1 MKQVLQHRIDSTF
14 AHYDVNRNGVIELAD
29 IYALA
34 KRLLQAFGEPASSE
48 RGRELVEAYDR
59 FWEMLAEHC
68 DTDRDGRI
76 GPEEYRG
83 AMIEAFV
90 EGGPINMDFLEVVQ
104 SLLDLMDT
112 NGDGRVDA
120 GEFQV
125 LLKARG
131 LSAQECVL
139 AFTHLDTD
147 GDGAISVEEYV
158 TAVRDYYTN
167 PAEDTPGSW
176 LYPKALQRV

>member
-14 AHYDVNRNGVIELAD
+14 AHYDVNGNGVIELAD
-29 IYALA
+29 VYALA
-34 KRLLQAFGEPASSE
+34 NRLLQAFGEPASSE

-59 FWEMLAEHC
+59 FWEMLVAHC
-68 DTDRDGRI
+68 DADRDGRI
-76 GPEEYRG
+76 GPEEYRD

-90 EGGPINMDFLEVVQ
+90 DHGPFDADLLEIVQ
-104 SLLDLMDT
+104 SLLAIMDT

-120 GEFQV
+120 AEFGV

-131 LSAQECVL
+131 LGEADCEL
-139 AFTHLDTD
+139 AFVHLDTD
-147 GDGAISVEEYV
+147 GDGAISVQEYIA
-158 TAVRDYYTN
+158 AVRDYYTN

-176 LYPKALQRV
+176 LYPKALQRT